1 MQTIDFNKR
10 GSLVGYSGNFASI
23 SKISLTYARNTMDL
37 PCFPSLYFRPLY
49 PMKLVADGVG
59 SISDAV
65 SNISDSVSSIAEG
78 VGNRFHQIETPKR

>member
-1 MQTIDFNKR
+1 MFSFPLLGDK
-10 GSLVGYSGNFASI
+10 
-23 SKISLTYARNTMDL
+23 KISLRYTRNITDL

-49 PMKLVADGVG
+49 LMKLVADGVG
-59 SISDAV
+59 NIFDAV

>member
-1 MQTIDFNKR
+1 MF
-10 GSLVGYSGNFASI
+10 SFPLVGDK
-23 SKISLTYARNTMDL
+23 KISLRYTRNITDL

-49 PMKLVADGVG
+49 LMKLVADGVG

>member
-1 MQTIDFNKR
+1 MFSFPLLGDK
-10 GSLVGYSGNFASI
+10 
-23 SKISLTYARNTMDL
+23 KISLRYTRNITDL
-37 PCFPSLYFRPLY
+37 PCFPSLYFRPSYL
-49 PMKLVADGVG
+49 MKLVADGVG

>member
-1 MQTIDFNKR
+1 MFSFPLLGDK
-10 GSLVGYSGNFASI
+10 
-23 SKISLTYARNTMDL
+23 KISLRYTRNITDL

-49 PMKLVADGVG
+49 SMKLVADGVG

-65 SNISDSVSSIAEG
+65 RNIPDSVSSIAEG

>member
-1 MQTIDFNKR
+1 MFSFPLLGDK
-10 GSLVGYSGNFASI
+10 
-23 SKISLTYARNTMDL
+23 KISLRYTRNITDL

-49 PMKLVADGVG
+49 LMKLVADGVG

-78 VGNRFHQIETPKR
+78 VGNRFHQIETPER

>member
-1 MQTIDFNKR
+1 
-10 GSLVGYSGNFASI
+10 
-23 SKISLTYARNTMDL
+23 
-37 PCFPSLYFRPLY
+37 
-49 PMKLVADGVG
+49 MKLGADGVG

>member
-1 MQTIDFNKR
+1 MFSFPLLGDK
-10 GSLVGYSGNFASI
+10 
-23 SKISLTYARNTMDL
+23 KISLRYTRNITDL
-37 PCFPSLYFRPLY
+37 PCFPSFYFRPLY
-49 PMKLVADGVG
+49 LMKLVADGVG

>member
-1 MQTIDFNKR
+1 MFFFPLLGDK
-10 GSLVGYSGNFASI
+10 
-23 SKISLTYARNTMDL
+23 KISLRYTRNTTDL

-49 PMKLVADGVG
+49 LMKLVADGVG

>member
-1 MQTIDFNKR
+1 MFSFPLLGDK
-10 GSLVGYSGNFASI
+10 
-23 SKISLTYARNTMDL
+23 KISLRYTRNITDL

-49 PMKLVADGVG
+49 LMKLVADGVG
-59 SISDAV
+59 SISDAVSNISDSV

>member
-1 MQTIDFNKR
+1 MFSFPLLGDK
-10 GSLVGYSGNFASI
+10 
-23 SKISLTYARNTMDL
+23 KISLRYTRNITDR

-49 PMKLVADGVG
+49 SMKLVADGVG

>member
-1 MQTIDFNKR
+1 MPKASSTIKCPLLIGTLYNYLYVIVF
-10 GSLVGYSGNFASI
+10 YQ
-23 SKISLTYARNTMDL
+23 YL
-37 PCFPSLYFRPLY
+37 PCFPSLFFRPLY
-49 PMKLVADGVG
+49 SMKLVADGVG

>member
-1 MQTIDFNKR
+1 MFSFPLLGDK
-10 GSLVGYSGNFASI
+10 
-23 SKISLTYARNTMDL
+23 KISLRYTRNITEL

-49 PMKLVADGVG
+49 LMKLVADGVG

>member
-1 MQTIDFNKR
+1 MFSFPLLGDK
-10 GSLVGYSGNFASI
+10 
-23 SKISLTYARNTMDL
+23 KISLRYTRNITDL

-49 PMKLVADGVG
+49 SMKLVADGVG
-59 SISDAV
+59 NIFDAV

>member
-1 MQTIDFNKR
+1 MFSFPLLGDK
-10 GSLVGYSGNFASI
+10 
-23 SKISLTYARNTMDL
+23 KISLRYTRNITEL
-37 PCFPSLYFRPLY
+37 PCYPSLYFRPLY
-49 PMKLVADGVG
+49 SMKLVADGVG

>member
-1 MQTIDFNKR
+1 
-10 GSLVGYSGNFASI
+10 
-23 SKISLTYARNTMDL
+23 
-37 PCFPSLYFRPLY
+37 
-49 PMKLVADGVG
+49 MKLVAAGVG

>member
-1 MQTIDFNKR
+1 
-10 GSLVGYSGNFASI
+10 
-23 SKISLTYARNTMDL
+23 
-37 PCFPSLYFRPLY
+37 
-49 PMKLVADGVG
+49 MKLVADGV

>member
-1 MQTIDFNKR
+1 MFSFPLLGDK
-10 GSLVGYSGNFASI
+10 
-23 SKISLTYARNTMDL
+23 KISLRYTRNITDL

-49 PMKLVADGVG
+49 SMKLVADGVG

-65 SNISDSVSSIAEG
+65 SNISDVLNNIAEG

>member
-1 MQTIDFNKR
+1 MFSFPLLGDK
-10 GSLVGYSGNFASI
+10 
-23 SKISLTYARNTMDL
+23 KISLRYTRNITDL

-49 PMKLVADGVG
+49 LMKLVADGGG

>member
-1 MQTIDFNKR
+1 MFSFPLLGDK
-10 GSLVGYSGNFASI
+10 
-23 SKISLTYARNTMDL
+23 KISLRYTRNITDL

-49 PMKLVADGVG
+49 LMTLVADGVG

>member
-1 MQTIDFNKR
+1 MFSFPLLGDK
-10 GSLVGYSGNFASI
+10 
-23 SKISLTYARNTMDL
+23 KISLRYTRNITDL

-49 PMKLVADGVG
+49 SMKLVADGVG

-78 VGNRFHQIETPKR
+78 VGNRFHQIESPR

>member
-1 MQTIDFNKR
+1 MFSFPLLGDK
-10 GSLVGYSGNFASI
+10 
-23 SKISLTYARNTMDL
+23 KISLRYTRNITDL

-49 PMKLVADGVG
+49 LMKLVADGFG

>member
-1 MQTIDFNKR
+1 MFSFPLLGDK
-10 GSLVGYSGNFASI
+10 
-23 SKISLTYARNTMDL
+23 KISLRYTRNITDL

-49 PMKLVADGVG
+49 SMKLVADGVGSISDGVG